1 MFAYSSAPGDYT
13 SISQTVTFPPGTN
26 TQVVTIPTT
35 TDEVGEETE
44 TFTAVLSSPSDG
56 TTIGV
61 GTATVEIE
69 DDTSVLVEFDPVVYS
84 GREDSGSII
93 FEIVKR
99 TTTTNPVTVL
109 FSTAAGTAVGK
120 GNSM

>member
-1 MFAYSSAPGDYT
+1 MFAFSSALDDYT
-13 SISQTVTFPPGTN
+13 RITSQTVTFPPGTN
-26 TQVVTIPTT
+26 TQVVSIPTI

-44 TFTAVLSSPSDG
+44 TFTAVLSSPSAG

-69 DDTSVLVEFDPVVYS
+69 DDTSVLVEFDPAVYS
-84 GREDSGSII
+84 GREDSGYIV
-93 FEIVKR
+93 FEVVKR
-99 TTTTNPVTVL
+99 TTTTKPCDG
-109 FSTAAGTAVGK
+109 AAGTAVGK